1 MQEAKEDA
9 HLEERRLE
17 REKEKN
23 YRVKLVGLLY
33 SNDLQVKLIKPPQ
46 RMATRDVSGNLL
58 YSDTES

>member
-1 MQEAKEDA
+1 M
-9 HLEERRLE
+9 EERRLK
-17 REKEKN
+17 REQEKN